1 MFAVQRSVRQKVVAG
16 AAVAVLIGGASLAAV
31 SATGQ
36 GNGRAGKHARHSAR
50 RLRTHDLAAAAAYLG
65 ASPASLASELRTGK
79 SLAQIAAAHGSGKTA
94 SGLVEAIVAERKA
107 RLQKAAANL
116 PARVSA
122 EVARPGG
129 PSDGPLRS
137 RAAGASA
144 LALFTTPGHLGA
156 RAASYLGLSLAQLR
170 NELHAGKTLAQIAA
184 TMPGK
189 SHDGLV
195 AALVAA
201 KQQQRAAA
209 AAGRSAHDL
218 SPARSKHRAERLQKR
233 IERLVE
239 RKFVRASSS

>member
-16 AAVAVLIGGASLAAV
+16 AAVAVLIGGASFAAV

-36 GNGRAGKHARHSAR
+36 GSGHASKHARHSAR
-50 RLRTHDLAAAAAYLG
+50 RLRARDLAAAASYLG

-79 SLAQIAAAHGSGKTA
+79 SLAQIAAANGSGKTA
-94 SGLVEAIVAERKA
+94 SGLVEAILAERRA
-107 RLQKAAANL
+107 RLQKVAANL

-129 PSDGPLRS
+129 PSAGPIRS
-137 RAAGASA
+137 HLAGASA
-144 LALFTTPGHLGA
+144 LALLTAPGHLGA
-156 RAASYLGLSLAQLR
+156 GAASYLGVSLAQLR
-170 NELHAGKTLAQIAA
+170 SDLRRGKTLAQLADA
-184 TMPGK
+184 TPGK
-189 SHDGLV
+189 SQAGLV
-195 AALVAA
+195 AALVTA
-201 KQQQRAAA
+201 KQQRAAA
-209 AAGRSAHDL
+209 AAAGRGANDL